1 MPQHTLLVIFI
12 THAQLDKTFY
22 VNSEAWLTARVA
34 QKFNVDIT
42 DFKIG
47 NQQHLSDTNFLFV
60 RYNE

>member
-42 DFKIG
+42 NFKIG
-47 NQQHLSDTNFLFV
+47 N
-60 RYNE
+60 